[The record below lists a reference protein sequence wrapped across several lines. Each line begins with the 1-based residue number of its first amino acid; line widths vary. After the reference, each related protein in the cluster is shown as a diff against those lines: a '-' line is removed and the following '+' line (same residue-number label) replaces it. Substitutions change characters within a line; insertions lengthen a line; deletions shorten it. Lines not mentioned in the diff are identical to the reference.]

1 MTTTRIAAAAAHF
14 GRDLDFDLG
23 RIAKLIDDA
32 RAEGAQLLVLPDAA
46 LGGYLADLRH
56 PDPEALPPALKPDD
70 PLILRIARMAAEMVV
85 CVGYCEDAGDDRYNA
100 AVCVTGD
107 GVLGHHRKVHLP
119 AGEVA
124 AYTPGDR
131 FDAFDTPVGRIGMLI
146 DYDKTFPE
154 SARSL
159 ALDGAQIL
167 ACLSAW
173 PTSITNRAPRMAQD
187 RQARLFDLY
196 DQSRAAENQVVLAS
210 SNQTGAIGGM
220 RFLGQ
225 AKVVGPGGEILARTW
240 AKAGLAVAQ
249 LDVAAQIERS
259 RRILHHLGELRPE
272 VYRGGDEGD
281 DRLGGGGG
289 GGRRDGHGDGD
300 RGGGG
305 DGDGDGASVRP

>member
-1 MTTTRIAAAAAHF
+1 MTTIRIAAAAAHF

-32 RAEGAQLLVLPDAA
+32 RGQGAALLVLPDAA

-70 PLILRIARMAAEMVV
+70 PIIFEVARLAAEMTV
-85 CVGYCEDAGDDRYNA
+85 CVGYCESDGNARYNS

-107 GVLGHHRKVHLP
+107 GVLGRHRKVHLP
-119 AGEVA
+119 AGEIA
-124 AYTPGDR
+124 AYSPGGSY
-131 FDAFDTPVGRIGMLI
+131 DAFDTPVGRIGMLI

-159 ALDGAQIL
+159 ALDGAHIL

-173 PTSITNRAPRMAQD
+173 PTSVTNRSPRMAQD

-196 DQSRAAENQVVLAS
+196 DQARAAENQVVLAS
-210 SNQTGAIGGM
+210 ANQTGAMGGM

-225 AKVVGPGGEILARTW
+225 AKVVGPGGDILARTW
-240 AKAGLAVAQ
+240 GKAGLAVASI
-249 LDVAAQIERS
+249 DVDAEVDRA
-259 RRILHHLGELRPE
+259 RRILRHLDELRSDA
-272 VYRGGDEGD
+272 YRT
-281 DRLGGGGG
+281 
-289 GGRRDGHGDGD
+289 
-300 RGGGG
+300 
-305 DGDGDGASVRP
+305 AQ